1 MKAGFV
7 PALGTPLDRDGNL
20 MKDSLARQVEMM
32 LDAGA
37 VGMLAMGSMGQQP
50 YIRNDQCPEV
60 AKTVVE
66 TVAGRVPVFVGA
78 MDNSIV
84 RVKERLAAM
93 EDLDV
98 DGFVFTAPYYEAMTD
113 ALNLSFFR
121 QVAKLTKHK
130 IYLYDLPGV
139 TKSKISVEM
148 VKELLNDVPNLGG
161 IKSADLQLQ
170 RRLLNDPEVPDTFV
184 QLFSGIDVCDIAYKY
199 GIKTTLDGMYTC
211 TPVNTKKM
219 CDALAAGD
227 QDEAARRLMNILEI
241 RNYMF
246 EVDYDLWPAY
256 SHAMNA
262 LGCPGTYYPDYCWDI
277 CEESKAKVTEFMKQR
292 GETF

>member
-7 PALGTPLDRDGNL
+7 PALGTPLDRDGIL
-20 MKDSLARQVEMM
+20 LKDSLARQVEMM

-66 TVAGRVPVFVGA
+66 VVAGRVPVFVGA
-78 MDNSIV
+78 MDNSIA
-84 RVKERLAAM
+84 RVKQRLEAM

-98 DGFVFTAPYYEAMTD
+98 AGFVFTPPYYEAMTD
-113 ALNLSFFR
+113 ELNLSFYR
-121 QVAKLTKHK
+121 QVAKCTKHD
-130 IYLYDLPGV
+130 IYIYDLPGTV
-139 TKSKISVEM
+139 KSKISVEM
-148 VKELLNDVPNLGG
+148 VLSLLKEVPNLGG
-161 IKSADLQLQ
+161 IKSADLQLH
-170 RRLLNDPEVPDTFV
+170 RRLLNDPDVPESFV

-199 GIKTTLDGMYTC
+199 GIHTTLDGMYSC
-211 TPVNTKKM
+211 TPVNTQKM
-219 CDALAAGD
+219 CQALAAG
-227 QDEAARRLMNILEI
+227 QQEQAARYLMNILEI

-262 LGCPGTYYPDYCWDI
+262 LGCPGIYYPDYCWDI
-277 CEESKAKVTEFMKQR
+277 CDESKAKVVEFMKQR
-292 GETF
+292 GEIF